1 MNRIIKAFL
10 TTDIE
15 PIRFVV
21 MLNSFLMML
30 LLLFGP
36 PFFETHNNIVPE
48 VIHHHHHFLVNGIFW
63 GVVFAF
69 HSLFIAS
76 SFFIK
81 WNPKTLFFLDGAL
94 GLVSWGLM
102 IVFRVAVSLSN
113 TLFPIPFLISAATT
127 IFLLQW
133 WVLIRHLCD
142 NEQQNECS
150 RQITKSFNKSR
161 S

>member
-10 TTDIE
+10 TTDIS

-36 PFFETHNNIVPE
+36 PFFETHHDIVPE
-48 VIHHHHHFLVNGIFW
+48 IIHHHFLIDGFFW
-63 GVVFAF
+63 SIVFAF
-69 HSLFIAS
+69 HGLFIAS

-102 IVFRVAVSLSN
+102 IMFRVIVSLSN
-113 TLFPIPFLISAATT
+113 SLFPIPFLISAATT

-142 NEQQNECS
+142 NEQQNECN
-150 RQITKSFNKSR
+150 RQFTKSFNKSR